1 MTAQKGLLELTHRLV
16 SDEDLRNQLAMAP
29 KETLIAELG
38 ISRED
43 YEALKALVPVVLA
56 GGLFVLGG
64 GTSPEPGDLVQT
76 DWGSWGA

>member
-16 SDEDLRNQLAMAP
+16 SDENLRNQLAMAP
-29 KETLIAELG
+29 KETLITELG

-64 GTSPEPGDLVQT
+64 GTSSGPGDLVQP
-76 DWGSWGA
+76 DNRRDGA